1 MSAEPPWS
9 EVADSEENASRCDC
23 PGCPSKPDDG
33 TLVYCGRG
41 LSPLRV
47 RTVGCICTSCPV
59 YGSYALGD
67 GYFCAV
73 EPDRWDRLRRP

>member
-1 MSAEPPWS
+1 MGDELHWS
-9 EVADSEENASRCDC
+9 SVPDAEENATLCNC

-33 TLVYCGRG
+33 TLLYCGRG
-41 LSPLRV
+41 LSHLRV

-59 YGSYALGD
+59 YRSYALRD

-73 EPDRWDRLRRP
+73 DPRRWDGLRQR